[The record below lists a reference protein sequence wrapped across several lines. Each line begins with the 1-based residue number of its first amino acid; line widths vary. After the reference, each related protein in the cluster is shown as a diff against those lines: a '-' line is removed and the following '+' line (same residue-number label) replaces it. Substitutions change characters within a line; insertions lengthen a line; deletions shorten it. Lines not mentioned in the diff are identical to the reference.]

1 MAAGMTTESRRSL
14 RVFYRDYVN
23 AVSIPSSQPE
33 ALAVERIAALAGRLW
48 DNSDNF
54 VGVVDRNDVILQ
66 GYRDDDASVVLEMIY
81 PEATGCLR
89 LRLPG
94 DDALALMA
102 ELPDVFDA
110 SLLRGARYIG

>member
-1 MAAGMTTESRRSL
+1 MESRRSL

-23 AVSIPSSQPE
+23 AVNIPSSRPE
-33 ALAVERIAALAGRLW
+33 ALAVDRIPALAGRLW
-48 DNSDNF
+48 ENSDNF

-66 GYRDDDASVVLEMIY
+66 GYRDDDGDAIVLEMIY

-89 LRLPG
+89 LRVAG
-94 DDALALMA
+94 DEALVLMVD
-102 ELPDVFDA
+102 LPDVFDA